1 MQQRL
6 QTLETAESQENDP
19 AKRREIGDELKA
31 FKLATE
37 QSEKSFEQL
46 QTREGELAGHL
57 QSEQSRLTEL
67 NDRLDQ
73 IERALSVQ

>member
-46 QTREGELAGHL
+46 QTREGEIAGHL